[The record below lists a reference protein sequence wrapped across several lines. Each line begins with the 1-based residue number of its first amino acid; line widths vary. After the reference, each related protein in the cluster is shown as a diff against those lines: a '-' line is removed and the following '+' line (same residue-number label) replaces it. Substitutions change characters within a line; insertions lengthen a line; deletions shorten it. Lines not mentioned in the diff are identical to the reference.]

1 MRSARMLMATA
12 AAAAVL
18 TLGAPDAYASG
29 GWDTTDSSSS
39 EEHGKDGHEAP
50 RGDMPTGGGT
60 PTTAT
65 DNGWSKQDSETTKG
79 GEQGTAP
86 GTAKQDAGSG
96 TAKQDAGSGTAKQDT
111 GSGTAKQDTG
121 SGTAKQD
128 TGSGTAK
135 QDENSWSGQQGEE
148 SWSGKPEK
156 PSGGV
161 HTGGGGLA
169 SPTVTAGGLAVLAV
183 AATGLYAAR
192 RKKTGGRAA

>member
-39 EEHGKDGHEAP
+39 EEQGKDGHEAP
-50 RGDMPTGGGT
+50 RGDMPTGGGA

-65 DNGWSKQDSETTKG
+65 DGGWSKQDSETTKG

-86 GTAKQDAGSG
+86 GTAKQDA
-96 TAKQDAGSGTAKQDT
+96 
-111 GSGTAKQDTG
+111 
-121 SGTAKQD
+121 
-128 TGSGTAK
+128 GSGTAK

-183 AATGLYAAR
+183 VATGLYAVR
-192 RKKTGGRAA
+192 RKKTAGGMA

>member
-1 MRSARMLMATA
+1 MRSARMLLVTA
-12 AAAAVL
+12 AASAVL
-18 TLGAPDAYASG
+18 TLGAPGVAYASG

-39 EEHGKDGHEAP
+39 EEHGKDSHEAP

-86 GTAKQDAGSG
+86 GA
-96 TAKQDAGSGTAKQDT
+96 AKQDT
-111 GSGTAKQDTG
+111 GPGAT
-121 SGTAKQD
+121 
-128 TGSGTAK
+128 K
-135 QDENSWSGQQGEE
+135 QDENSWSGKQGGESWSGKQGGE

-169 SPTVTAGGLAVLAV
+169 SPSVTAGGLAVLAV

-192 RKKTGGRAA
+192 RKKTAGSAA

>member
-96 TAKQDAGSGTAKQDT
+96 TAKQDAGSGTAKQD
-111 GSGTAKQDTG
+111 
-121 SGTAKQD
+121 
-128 TGSGTAK
+128 
-135 QDENSWSGQQGEE
+135 ENSWSGQQGEE

-192 RKKTGGRAA
+192 RKKTGGSAA

>member
-29 GWDTTDSSSS
+29 GWDTTGSSSS

-50 RGDMPTGGGT
+50 RGDMPTGGGA
-60 PTTAT
+60 PTTVPE
-65 DNGWSKQDSETTKG
+65 DGWSKQDSETTKG
-79 GEQGTAP
+79 GEQGTA
-86 GTAKQDAGSG
+86 
-96 TAKQDAGSGTAKQDT
+96 
-111 GSGTAKQDTG
+111 
-121 SGTAKQD
+121 
-128 TGSGTAK
+128 SGTAK
-135 QDENSWSGQQGEE
+135 QDENSWRGQQGEE

-192 RKKTGGRAA
+192 RKKTAGSAA

>member
-18 TLGAPDAYASG
+18 TLGAPGVAYASG

-39 EEHGKDGHEAP
+39 EEPGKDGHEAP
-50 RGDMPTGGGT
+50 RGDMHTGGGA
-60 PTTAT
+60 PTTVT
-65 DNGWSKQDSETTKG
+65 DNGWSKPDSETTKD
-79 GEQGTAP
+79 GEQGTA
-86 GTAKQDAGSG
+86 SG
-96 TAKQDAGSGTAKQDT
+96 TAQQDT
-111 GSGTAKQDTG
+111 GSGTA
-121 SGTAKQD
+121 
-128 TGSGTAK
+128 AK
-135 QDENSWSGQQGEE
+135 QDENSWSGQQGGE

-192 RKKTGGRAA
+192 RKKTAGSAA